1 MLRVFVF
8 SRKLVDYRTESFR
21 AESLLIVPD
30 VLSPIMRVESEE
42 LLMDDELEELSVTVV
57 DDSLVSVLVLEQ
69 AVARAIIERRKNA
82 DFAMF
87 VYVKIS

>member
-1 MLRVFVF
+1 MFLRE
-8 SRKLVDYRTESFR
+8 SIDYLIESFR
-21 AESLLIVPD
+21 VESLLIVPD

-42 LLMDDELEELSVTVV
+42 LLMLDEVLSVTVV
-57 DDSLVSVLVLEQ
+57 DDSFVSVLVLEQ
-69 AVARAIIERRKNA
+69 AVAKAIIERKKNA